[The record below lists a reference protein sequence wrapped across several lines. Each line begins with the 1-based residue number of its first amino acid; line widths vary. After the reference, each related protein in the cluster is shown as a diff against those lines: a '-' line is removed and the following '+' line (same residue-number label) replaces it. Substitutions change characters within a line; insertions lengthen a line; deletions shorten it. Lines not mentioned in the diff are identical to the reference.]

1 MTVCAD
7 GNDYSDYGNN
17 GTEYDVDFTDF
28 TNVVD
33 GATVFKGSMA
43 SYFEVSAADIF
54 DTKFHLTILLHVQ
67 ASSAGDLLYFEDYGV
82 RLSLV
87 DNAGN
92 YDLQFT
98 LEARDDAMDPVVVT
112 YSNFPGDVWT
122 YVAAVYDYN
131 AAAATIYIDNVAGTP
146 VSFASSSEIKTL
158 GNITVGRN
166 MSGSIHCVRVYDR
179 VLDTAEITAS
189 EMCPL
194 GKYIFTHWGL
204 NTLRLRQNGRLF
216 PDDIFKWVFLN
227 GNVCISIKISLKFVP
242 KGLIYNLPLSPPRRQ
257 AIIWTNDG

>member
-7 GNDYSDYGNN
+7 GIDYSDYGNT
-17 GTEYDVDFTDF
+17 GIEYDVDFTDF

-33 GATVFKGSMA
+33 GATVFKGLLT
-43 SYFEVSAADIF
+43 SYFEVPAADIF
-54 DTKFHLTILLHVQ
+54 DTKFHLTILLHVHP
-67 ASSAGDLLYFEDYGV
+67 SSAGDLLYFSDDGV

-87 DNAGN
+87 DSAGN
-92 YDLQFT
+92 YDLQ
-98 LEARDDAMDPVVVT
+98 LSVEPRNGSVDPVVVT

-122 YVAAVYDYN
+122 YVAVVYDYN
-131 AAAATIYIDNVAGTP
+131 TAAATINIDNVAGTP

-179 VLDTAEITAS
+179 ALDAAEIATA

-194 GKYIFTHWGL
+194 GK
-204 NTLRLRQNGRLF
+204 
-216 PDDIFKWVFLN
+216 
-227 GNVCISIKISLKFVP
+227 
-242 KGLIYNLPLSPPRRQ
+242 
-257 AIIWTNDG
+257 